1 MPMRLAF
8 HTLDVFTDRPFTGN
22 PLAVFPD
29 GFRRRDEPVAR
40 PAGAPSRSDAPPPPC
55 PQGPALTDAQM
66 QAIARELNL
75 SETVFVR
82 PPEAGGLAKLRIF
95 TPGAELPFAGH
106 PTIGTAI
113 LLASLGVAPP
123 PQSDGET
130 EIVLE
135 ENVGPIRV
143 TLRWSG
149 GVARFARLEARAT
162 ELGPRPP
169 RTPALAAMLGLAEDD
184 LDHPTLGPTF
194 ASAGGRFLVVPV
206 RDREALGRARLQMA
220 EWQRTLAGEWAEQV
234 YVVAGDPDSGEPL
247 QVRMFGPAIGIPE
260 DPATGAAAVAFAGL
274 LGGRDPRPEGVLAWT
289 LLQGIEMGRPS
300 RLEIEAVKRGGEVV
314 ATRVGGAAVAISR
327 GEMEVPA

>member
-1 MPMRLAF
+1 MRLAF

-22 PLAVFPD
+22 PLAVFPQ
-29 GFRRRDEPVAR
+29 
-40 PAGAPSRSDAPPPPC
+40 APP
-55 PQGPALTDAQM
+55 LTNEQM

-113 LLASLGVAPP
+113 LLASLGAVPP

-130 EIVLE
+130 GIVLE
-135 ENVGPIRV
+135 ENVGPIPV

-149 GVARFARLEARAT
+149 GAARFARLEALPT

-169 RTPALAAMLGLAEDD
+169 RAPALAAMLGLSEDD
-184 LDHPTLGPTF
+184 LDHATLGPTF
-194 ASAGGRFLVVPV
+194 VSAGTPFLVVPV
-206 RDREALGRARLQMA
+206 RDADALARARLQMG
-220 EWQRTLAGEWAEQV
+220 EWQRTLADEWSSKV
-234 YVVAGDPDSGEPL
+234 FVLAGDPDSAGEPL
-247 QVRMFGPAIGIPE
+247 RARMFAPSLGIPE
-260 DPATGAAAVAFAGL
+260 DPATGSAAVALAGL
-274 LGGRDPRPEGVLAWT
+274 LGARDPRPDGSLAWT
-289 LLQGIEMGRPS
+289 LLQGVEMGRPS

-314 ATRVGGAAVAISR
+314 ATRVGGGAVPISR